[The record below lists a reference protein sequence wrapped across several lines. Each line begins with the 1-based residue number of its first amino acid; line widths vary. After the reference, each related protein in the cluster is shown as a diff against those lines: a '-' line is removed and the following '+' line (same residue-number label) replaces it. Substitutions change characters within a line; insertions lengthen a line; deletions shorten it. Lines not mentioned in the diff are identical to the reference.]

1 MKPTKD
7 FQTRLDAAKAFRKS
21 AEPFI
26 KDVLRF
32 CRPGREHDFSTSN
45 QRVPTEHDTD
55 VFISIAEDLADD
67 LAGDLITYYTPSE
80 VKWAEYQVMV
90 PIPEDQADA
99 VMELVE
105 AREEQLTD
113 LFTASNYYDMAP
125 QWAFEASSHGTPA
138 IWVDKAHLAQPIFFE
153 AIPPHQIYI
162 VPGHLGFLDRF
173 RETRVLADT
182 LKALFDGWDVNLT
195 DTQLVQ
201 KMSKPGVYVT
211 CIWGFW
217 LDWSDPGNPL
227 WRCEITIDGKRITPE
242 TPLLL
247 GPMAGSCPLLVGRFN
262 PQVGKPW
269 GRGPGWK
276 ALPDLRV
283 LDKLDEVVL
292 SGLDQSIMSTIIYP
306 DDGHL
311 DLSEGIEAGKAYP
324 ASARFDRNAIYDLSR
339 SVNVDQGWFTEERVE
354 DRIRRSF
361 FQDGPRQRG
370 DTPPTAAQWIDER
383 RRVQQRLGKP
393 SAPLWTELIYPMI
406 QRVEYLAVKSG
417 AMESAITLD
426 GQSINVMPISPLQ
439 KAQNQDKVMV
449 ARSNLDMAVGILQD
463 QAGTVIDMVATMKRI
478 VKTSGDELTVIRD
491 QQTQPAPAQGTPS
504 NAAAPAP
511 A

>member
-7 FQTRLDAAKAFRKS
+7 FQTRFDTAKQFRRQ

-26 KDVLRF
+26 KETLRF
-32 CRPGREHDFSTSN
+32 CCPGREHDFTTTN
-45 QRVPTEHDTD
+45 TIPQEYDTD
-55 VFISIAEDLADD
+55 VFISIAEDLASD
-67 LAGDLITYYTPSE
+67 LAGDFITYYTPSE

-90 PIPEDQADA
+90 PVPEDQADA
-99 VMELVE
+99 VLALVSD
-105 AREEQLTD
+105 REETLGD
-113 LFTASNYYDMAP
+113 LISASNYYDMAP
-125 QWAFEASSHGTPA
+125 QWAFEAATHGTAA
-138 IWVDKAHLAQPIFFE
+138 IWVDKAHLSQPIFFE
-153 AIPPHQIYI
+153 NIPPQQLYL
-162 VPGHLGFLDRF
+162 VPGHLGYLDRF
-173 RETRVLADT
+173 RETRVMAET
-182 LKALFDGWDVNLT
+182 LPALFSGWDVNLT
-195 DTQLVQ
+195 DQQLAL
-201 KMSKPGVYVT
+201 KISKPGTYAT
-211 CIWGFW
+211 CVWGFW
-217 LDWSDPGNPL
+217 LDWADAGNPQ
-227 WRCEITIDGKRITPE
+227 WRCEITVDSKRITPE
-242 TPLLL
+242 KPLLL
-247 GPMAGSCPLLVGRFN
+247 GPMAGSCPLLIGRFN
-262 PQVGKPW
+262 PQTGKPW

-311 DLSEGIEAGKAYP
+311 DLSEGVEAGKAYP
-324 ASARFDRNAIYDLSR
+324 ASSRFDRNSIYDLSR

-393 SAPLWTELIYPMI
+393 SAPLWSEMIYPMI

-417 AMESAITLD
+417 LMQDAITLD
-426 GQSINVMPISPLQ
+426 GQSLNIMPISPLQ

-449 ARSNLDMAVGILQD
+449 TRSNLDMAVGFMQD
-463 QAGTVIDMVATMKRI
+463 QAGTVIDMVATMKNI
-478 VKTSGDELTVIRD
+478 VRVSGDELTIIRKE
-491 QQTQPAPAQGTPS
+491 QAQPMQGGPQ
-504 NAAAPAP
+504 NAAPPPA
-511 A
+511 